1 MRINNLECSG
11 FRNLAPLQIEPSPG
25 INVIY
30 GENAQGKTNLLES
43 IWMCSG
49 MKSFRGAKD
58 AELKGFDTQCA
69 KVRLCYTDLRR
80 EHTAELRIAERRSA
94 SLNGVSLPSAAGL
107 IGKFRAVVF
116 SPAFLSIVQNGP
128 AERRRFIDAAVCQLK
143 PAYAQKLADYSRLL
157 RQRNSLLKD
166 IQMETA
172 LLDMLDV
179 IDLQMSALAAEITA
193 ERTDYLSLLTP
204 HADGIYSGLSGGRE
218 TLSFRYLRKSGDEG
232 SDYQDIF
239 KANRKTDLVLKSTTA
254 GPHRDDVEICVN
266 GISARLY
273 GSQGQQRSCALT
285 MKLAEASVVKAQTGE
300 EPVTLLDDVMSELDT
315 GRQDYIL
322 NHIKSRQVFITCCDP
337 GTVLRLTEGKRFF
350 IQNGQVEC
358 T

>member
-1 MRINNLECSG
+1 M
-11 FRNLAPLQIEPSPG
+11 APLSIEPSAE

-43 IWMCSG
+43 VWMCSG

-58 AELKGFDTQCA
+58 TELKSFDRESA
-69 KVRLCYTDLRR
+69 KVRAGYSDSKR
-80 EHTAELRIAERRSA
+80 ENTIEIRIAERRTA
-94 SLNGVSLPSAAGL
+94 YLNGIALPSAAGL

-116 SPAFLSIVQNGP
+116 SPAFLSIVQSGP
-128 AERRRFIDAAVCQLK
+128 AERRRFIDAAICQLK

-157 RQRNSLLKD
+157 KQRNSLLKD
-166 IQMETA
+166 LQMETA

-179 IDLQMSALAAEITA
+179 IDLQMSALAADITTQ
-193 ERTDYLSLLTP
+193 RFDYLSMLTP
-204 HADGIYSGLSGGRE
+204 HAAEIYNGLSGGRE
-218 TLSFRYLRKSGDEG
+218 TLRFRYVQKCGEPGGDYE
-232 SDYQDIF
+232 DIF
-239 KANRKTDLVLKSTTA
+239 KANRKTDAMLKTTTA
-254 GPHRDDVEICVN
+254 GPHRDDIEICVN
-266 GISARLY
+266 DRSARLY

-285 MKLAEASVVKAQTGE
+285 MKLAESSVIKAQTGE
-300 EPVTLLDDVMSELDT
+300 EPVTLLDDVMSELDA

-322 NHIKSRQVFITCCDP
+322 NHIKNRQVFITCCDP
-337 GTVLRLTEGKRFF
+337 NAVLRLTEGKRFF

>member
-1 MRINNLECSG
+1 MRINKLECAG
-11 FRNLAPLQIEPSPG
+11 FRNLAPLCIEPSPEV
-25 INVIY
+25 NVVY

-49 MKSFRGAKD
+49 MKSFRGARD
-58 AELKGFDTQCA
+58 AELKGFRSEGARVKLSFSDE
-69 KVRLCYTDLRR
+69 RR
-80 EHTAELRIAERRSA
+80 EHTAEIRIAERRSA
-94 SLNGVSLPSAAGL
+94 SLNGVALPSAAGL

-143 PAYAQKLADYSRLL
+143 PVYAQTLADYSRLL

-166 IQMETA
+166 LQMDTA

-179 IDLQMSALAAEITA
+179 IDRQMGALAAEITRQ
-193 ERTDYLSLLTP
+193 RTGYLRLLSP

-218 TLSFRYLRKSGDEG
+218 TLRFRYMQKCGAPEE
-232 SDYQDIF
+232 DYEKIF
-239 KANRKTDLVLKSTTA
+239 RDSRKTDAMLKTTSA
-254 GPHRDDVEICVN
+254 GPHRDDIEICVN
-266 GISARLY
+266 GLSARLY

-285 MKLAEASVVKAQTGE
+285 MKLAESSVIKEQTGE
-300 EPVTLLDDVMSELDT
+300 EPVTLLDDVMSELDA

-322 NHIKSRQVFITCCDP
+322 NHIKNRQVFITCCDP
-337 GTVLRLTEGKRFF
+337 GAVLRLTDGKRFF